1 MEEVGAGGCVH
12 TPVMKT
18 RVDCGTRPQNFRAGL
33 DYERGERSPKQN
45 ILYADSRLENILAD
59 ESLFLKKKKKKKKN
73 FFP

>member
-1 MEEVGAGGCVH
+1 
-12 TPVMKT
+12 MKT
-18 RVDCGTRPQNFRAGL
+18 RVDCGTRPQNFRAGWGGL

-59 ESLFLKKKKKKKKN
+59 ESLFLKKKKKKN